1 MGEEGRF
8 CGVLPQKAHK
18 ILKTFIEAS
27 CSDAGGEVVLRC
39 GAETGRAFFVGGRI
53 AWVVV
58 SSVKRTFTQY
68 LIEEAHLKADE
79 VREVFEE
86 CKRTGKN
93 FGETM
98 IEWKLVPEETLRDLL
113 LRQIAGGLAEVFS
126 WETAEAMFV
135 PEKRSYQGNLTFTV
149 EEVIEKLVALDVE
162 HKLPFEGSSAQ
173 EILDAVREVSG
184 ELDALATKP
193 SLPALQPEPEPAPPP
208 KKHRGRFVALLVVV
222 LFVSA
227 GASFFLWDRLLG
239 TPPSEGSPTQD
250 ASASVPGEPADA
262 GAPLAAEEPGAPA
275 DGGAT
280 PDAAADVAAAPSDA
294 AAPPAPERIVAFAR
308 GKGAGSVRIKSRP
321 AGATVY
327 LDGVATDK
335 KTPAQLPRVPA
346 GVEHVI
352 LVERSGLA
360 PGVARFML
368 ENGMNAELFLKLEK
382 KPLPPAGD
390 IEIFI
395 ESEPPG
401 AEILL
406 NGKPTGRT
414 TPAAVAL
421 PARKDSRLVLRLS
434 GYKAWQQRV
443 RPVPGLDL
451 GVLAELKKK

>member
-1 MGEEGRF
+1 M
-8 CGVLPQKAHK
+8 LPQKAQK

-27 CSDAGGEVVLRC
+27 GSDAGGEVVLRC

-113 LRQIAGGLAEVFS
+113 LRQIAEGLAEVFS

-149 EEVIEKLVALDVE
+149 EEVLEKLVALDVE
-162 HKLPFEGSSAQ
+162 HKLPFEGHSAPK
-173 EILDAVREVSG
+173 ILDAVREVSG
-184 ELDALATKP
+184 ELDALATRP
-193 SLPALQPEPEPAPPP
+193 NLPALQPEPEPAPTP
-208 KKHRGRFVALLVVV
+208 KKRRFRFVALLVV
-222 LFVSA
+222 LLLVST
-227 GASFFLWDRLLG
+227 GASFFLWNRLLG
-239 TPPSEGSPTQD
+239 TPPPEGSPAQD
-250 ASASVPGEPADA
+250 ASASVSGEPTDA
-262 GAPLAAEEPGAPA
+262 GAPLAAEEPAAPL
-275 DGGAT
+275 DGGAV
-280 PDAAADVAAAPSDA
+280 PDAAADEAVAPADA
-294 AAPPAPERIVAFAR
+294 AAPPAPERIVAFAH
-308 GKGAGSVRIKSRP
+308 GKGTGSVRIKSRP
-321 AGATVY
+321 AGAAVY

-335 KTPAQLPRVPA
+335 KTPAQLPRVTA
-346 GVEHVI
+346 GVEHAV
-352 LVERSGLA
+352 LVEWPGLA

-368 ENGMNAELFLKLEK
+368 GKGMNAELFLKLEK
-382 KPLPPAGD
+382 KPLPPAAE
-390 IEIFI
+390 IEVYV

-421 PARKDSRLVLRLS
+421 PARKDSRLGLRLV

-443 RPVPGLDL
+443 RPVPGVDL
-451 GVLAELKKK
+451 GIFAELKKK

>member
-1 MGEEGRF
+1 M
-8 CGVLPQKAHK
+8 LPQKAQK

-27 CSDAGGEVVLRC
+27 CSEAGGEVVLRC

-68 LIEEAHLKADE
+68 LMEEAHLKADE

-149 EEVIEKLVALDVE
+149 EEVLEKLVALDVE
-162 HKLPFEGSSAQ
+162 HKLPFENGSAQ

-184 ELDALATKP
+184 ELDALATRP
-193 SLPALQPEPEPAPPP
+193 SLPALQPEPEPAAPPP
-208 KKHRGRFVALLVVV
+208 NARRTRFVALLIV
-222 LFVSA
+222 LLLASA

-239 TPPSEGSPTQD
+239 TPPPEVPSGQD
-250 ASASVPGEPADA
+250 AGAPAPAEPLDA
-262 GAPLAAEEPGAPA
+262 GAPLAAEEPAAPY
-275 DGGAT
+275 DGGAA
-280 PDAAADVAAAPSDA
+280 PDAAADAPSAPASAD
-294 AAPPAPERIVAFAR
+294 APPAPERIVAFSR
-308 GKGAGSVRIKSRP
+308 GKGAGSIRIKSRP
-321 AGATVY
+321 AGAAVY

-352 LVERSGLA
+352 LVERPGLA

-368 ENGMNAELFLKLEK
+368 EKDMNAELFLKLEK
-382 KPLPPAGD
+382 KPLVPAGEV
-390 IEIFI
+390 EILI

-406 NGKPTGRT
+406 NGKPTGQT
-414 TPAAVAL
+414 TPAGLAL
-421 PARKDSRLVLRLS
+421 PARKDSRLVLRLP
-434 GYKAWQQRV
+434 GYRAWQQRV
-443 RPVPGLDL
+443 RPVPGVDL
-451 GVLAELKKK
+451 GIFAELKKK